1 MNITFTLLFFIKK
14 NKIRTNGTAPIYL
27 RITID
32 GKAAEIA
39 AKRYIGLTKWD
50 NKSKKAIGNSKEAKM
65 LNAYFKTLEHQVFD
79 FHYQMLNEENVAEVR
94 C

>member
-1 MNITFTLLFFIKK
+1 MNKTFTLLFFIKK
-14 NKIRTNGTAPIYL
+14 NKIITNGTVPIYL

-39 AKRYIGLTKWD
+39 VKRYIDPAKWD
-50 NKSKKAIGNSKEAKM
+50 NKLQKAIGNSKEVKM
-65 LNAYFKTLEHQVFD
+65 LNAYFKTFEHQVYD

-94 C
+94 S

>member
-1 MNITFTLLFFIKK
+1 MNKTFTLLFFIKK
-14 NKIRTNGTAPIYL
+14 NKIITNGTVPIYL

-39 AKRYIGLTKWD
+39 AKRYIGPTKWD
-50 NKSKKAIGNSKEAKM
+50 KRLVIVKKRK
-65 LNAYFKTLEHQVFD
+65 
-79 FHYQMLNEENVAEVR
+79 

>member
-1 MNITFTLLFFIKK
+1 M
-14 NKIRTNGTAPIYL
+14 

-39 AKRYIGLTKWD
+39 AKRYIDPAKWD
-50 NKSKKAIGNSKEAKM
+50 NKLQKAIGNIKEAKM
-65 LNAYFKTLEHQVFD
+65 LNAYFKTLEHQVYD
-79 FHYQMLNEENVAEVR
+79 FHYQMLNEENVTEVR